1 MREKELLKP
10 IEKESI
16 NHPSHYNMGGM
27 ECIDEMIM
35 IFGKKWTMIFCI
47 MNAWKYRK
55 RAPYK
60 GTLEQDMEKYN
71 WYLKEAKK
79 LKKSRKKKRK

>member
-47 MNAWKYRK
+47 MNAWKYRN
-55 RAPYK
+55 
-60 GTLEQDMEKYN
+60 TEKERHIRVRWN
-71 WYLKEAKK
+71 RIWKNPTGI
-79 LKKSRKKKRK
+79 